1 MGRIMLQVNLI
12 KGFVIAAGFLALTA
26 AAPRFEAGET
36 GIVASIVDGDSFVLD
51 SGLEVRLAQIEAP
64 RVRPGDTW
72 GPQATASL
80 ERMIKGKRVELR
92 YGGLRRDRRGRA
104 IAHVFIPQGMGR
116 EAVWVQTEMLKSGIA
131 RVHTY
136 ADNRSAI
143 AQLWGAEREA
153 RRAGRGVWSAPAY
166 QVRFATAEALQG
178 GIGSFQL
185 AEGRVESASQRG
197 SVIFLNFGTDNKT
210 DVTAVIPERAFSLW
224 PGGAGELLALQGRSI
239 RVRGYVRNSNGPA
252 LWLDHPEQ
260 IEYIMGAPG
269 SPAPAKQHQ
278 EAQASTK
285 KG

>member
-1 MGRIMLQVNLI
+1 MAGVSIV
-12 KGFVIAAGFLALTA
+12 KGLVIAAGFLVLTA
-26 AAPRFEAGET
+26 SAPRFESGES
-36 GIVASIVDGDSFVLD
+36 GVVASIVDGDNFVLD

-104 IAHVFIPQGMGR
+104 LAQVFIPQSMGR
-116 EAVWVQTEMLKSGIA
+116 DATWVQEELLKSGIA

-143 AQLWGAEREA
+143 AELWGAEREA

-166 QVRFATAEALQG
+166 QVRFATPQALAG
-178 GIGSFQL
+178 GIGTFQL
-185 AEGRVESASQRG
+185 AEGRIESASQRG

-210 DVTAVIPERAFSLW
+210 DVTAVVPERAFSLW
-224 PGGAGELLALQGRSI
+224 RGGAAELLALQGRSI
-239 RVRGYVRNSNGPA
+239 RVRGYVRNSNGPSM
-252 LWLDHPEQ
+252 WLDHPEQ
-260 IEYIMGAPG
+260 IEYIIGPTRE
-269 SPAPAKQHQ
+269 PARQ
-278 EAQASTK
+278 EAGTATK